1 MFFLVMALFSV
12 SSAADVNE
20 TVLIDTNVPFIE
32 NQGQTDQS
40 VSYYADTFY
49 GTSYITND
57 GITHKINRKDNT
69 SLVVKEEFLDKNG
82 KKIIFN
88 SIGEQKSTATISY
101 LKGNESSKWN
111 IGSNSYKIINLG
123 ELYPGIIVK
132 LKANSANIEK
142 LFYIKPSVN
151 PDNINI
157 PVLGADKITID
168 KNGYLNI
175 ISNRFKNVSLT
186 KPIAYQ
192 NNKEI
197 NTNYIVNEKTYKFKV
212 D

>member
-1 MFFLVMALFSV
+1 MALFSV

-88 SIGEQKSTATISY
+88 SIGE
-101 LKGNESSKWN
+101 
-111 IGSNSYKIINLG
+111 
-123 ELYPGIIVK
+123 
-132 LKANSANIEK
+132 
-142 LFYIKPSVN
+142 
-151 PDNINI
+151 
-157 PVLGADKITID
+157 
-168 KNGYLNI
+168 
-175 ISNRFKNVSLT
+175 
-186 KPIAYQ
+186 
-192 NNKEI
+192 
-197 NTNYIVNEKTYKFKV
+197 
-212 D
+212 